1 MDTGLKDKTALITGG
16 ASGIGLGIAKS
27 LAEEGVHLAIAS
39 RNPAPEAIEE
49 LSRLGVKVISIK
61 ADVGKED
68 QVQQMVETAIAELG
82 HLDMYVNNAAWT
94 WHEPITK
101 LTTENWMNTIN
112 TNLSACVWACRE
124 VSKHMIE
131 RKQGSI
137 LIVGSTATF
146 NPLYQET
153 SYRVSKTGLKVF
165 MEVLAVELILHNIRV
180 NMIIPGAF
188 DTRMV
193 RENNFFSAKTQRGK
207 VDEMVLQEIPSHRMG
222 LPQEVGPTAALLLS
236 DKLSG
241 YTVGETV
248 VIDGGVK
255 LRPLPLYTDDEIKN
269 MNL

>member
-1 MDTGLKDKTALITGG
+1 METGLKGKVALITGG
-16 ASGIGLGIAKS
+16 GSGIGFGIAKS
-27 LAEEGVHLAIAS
+27 LAQEGVHLAISS
-39 RNPAPEAIEE
+39 RNPDLAAVESLREMGIKAIA
-49 LSRLGVKVISIK
+49 VK
-61 ADVGKED
+61 ADVSKEE
-68 QVQQMVETAIAELG
+68 QVVNMIKTTISEFGQI
-82 HLDMYVNNAAWT
+82 DMYVNNAAWT
-94 WHEPITK
+94 FHEPITK

-124 VSKHMIE
+124 VSKHMIA

-137 LIVGSTATF
+137 LIVGSTAMF

-165 MEVLAVELILHNIRV
+165 MEVLAIELILHNIRV
-180 NMIIPGAF
+180 NMIIPGGF

-193 RENNFFSAKTQRGK
+193 RENKFFDARTERGK
-207 VDEMVLQEIPSHRMG
+207 VEEILMKEIPIHRLG
-222 LPQEVGPTAALLLS
+222 YPEEVGPTAVLLLS

-255 LRPLPLYTDDEIKN
+255 LRPLPLYTDAEIKE